1 MGAVEEYVSKITKR
15 KDRMNTMKE
24 PRGRLALRTA
34 LISALALSVISATA
48 LFLGA
53 SAAEPAPDS
62 VEPGIAFSE
71 GDDLV
76 QEPEEAEVPSE
87 EGEEAQTPEASLTP
101 QEDAG
106 ETGETDAEQTVT
118 DEVSNELD
126 QVVPHVVTR
135 RVLTSSVYFA
145 TNYDTSFGG
154 EIETELAKEFYD
166 RLVEEYVTNASDATR
181 FAFTPTKI
189 DGKVE
194 VTDPDEAKLMWDGT
208 TVQAK
213 EAEVQS
219 ALSEAFSSATAAFWN
234 DYPEAYWVGEL
245 GYSYTPS
252 GSTSSLGGEIISFSV
267 DVLSEFTITMKMKYD
282 SARME
287 QDELTTYDSGVNEAV
302 AAVNEKLTAS
312 SSRYDIVKA
321 IHDYICG
328 NASYDGPALTTGDP
342 KAHTVAP
349 FFIDKKKTET
359 FVCEG
364 YAKTFK
370 ILCGKYD
377 IPCVLVSGQAVSG
390 DKNEAHMWNY
400 VQMDDNKWY
409 AVDVTWDD
417 QEGTTYYDYFLCG
430 KTSKVF
436 NNNLF
441 MDDHLASGKLS
452 TSGSAQEFVYPDL
465 NQVAYD
471 PNNSQTNPTSS
482 TSTTAST
489 TSTTASTTSTTAS
502 TTSTT
507 ASTTSTTASTTSTTA
522 STTSTTASTTSTTAS
537 TTSTTASTTS
547 TTAAPAGIK
556 LTVES
561 NDFVKEAEI
570 SNGATLSDADGNPVA
585 VNEAKIVVSVISG
598 SAKTSLFEKIADFD
612 RSFDKDSQNAVA
624 YDVSLVDQQGHVL
637 KIAGGKVR
645 FCLNYLRTDANV
657 KNVKYTLYHQSGN
670 SIEKKS
676 IVCKSDGIWSE
687 TDGFSPYALA
697 QSTGTDSPGTGENGW
712 PIVVAVC
719 LGVLALAAIVCVVIR
734 NRKNAGK

>member
-24 PRGRLALRTA
+24 PRGILALRTA

-194 VTDPDEAKLMWDGT
+194 VTDPDEAKLMWDGA

-245 GYSYTPS
+245 GYFYTPS

-522 STTSTTASTTSTTAS
+522 V
-537 TTSTTASTTS
+537 
-547 TTAAPAGIK
+547 PAGIK

-570 SNGATLSDADGNPVA
+570 SNGATLSDADGNPVV

>member
-1 MGAVEEYVSKITKR
+1 
-15 KDRMNTMKE
+15 MKA
-24 PRGRLALRTA
+24 PRSRRVLRTA

-48 LFLGA
+48 LFFGA
-53 SAAEPAPDS
+53 SAAELAPDS
-62 VEPGIAFSE
+62 VDTGLAFSE
-71 GDDLV
+71 SDEAV
-76 QEPEEAEVPSE
+76 QESEEAEAPSE
-87 EGEEAQTPEASLTP
+87 EGEGAETPEASLTL

-106 ETGETDAEQTVT
+106 EPILEQTVT
-118 DEVSNELD
+118 NEVSNDLD
-126 QVVPHVVTR
+126 EIVPNVVIR
-135 RVLTSSVYFA
+135 RILTSSVYFA

-194 VTDPDEAKLMWDGT
+194 VTDPDEAKLMWDGA

-245 GYSYTPS
+245 GYFYTPS

>member
-24 PRGRLALRTA
+24 PRGILALRTA

-194 VTDPDEAKLMWDGT
+194 VTDPDEAKLMWDGA

-245 GYSYTPS
+245 GYFYTPS

-489 TSTTASTTSTTAS
+489 TSTTAV
-502 TTSTT
+502 
-507 ASTTSTTASTTSTTA
+507 
-522 STTSTTASTTSTTAS
+522 
-537 TTSTTASTTS
+537 
-547 TTAAPAGIK
+547 PAGIK

-570 SNGATLSDADGNPVA
+570 SNGATLSDADGNPVV